1 MVVEQRIQEKT
12 APRQA
17 RVIPA
22 PEPAVSPAPA
32 PRPRRAM
39 AHTGPR
45 VLRRAKALQVNNSV
59 LAAVLAAT
67 FTATMCCL
75 YLFAYASVT
84 AEGFELSRLR
94 LKNKEASL
102 KRDVLQAEISRL
114 SLPRTGAQRAEALG
128 MVKGTPETLV
138 VVPEKDSPAAAP
150 ERPIR

>member
-1 MVVEQRIQEKT
+1 MVVEQRIQEKA

-17 RVIPA
+17 RVAPA
-22 PEPAVSPAPA
+22 PEPGVSPAPP

-45 VLRRAKALQVNNSV
+45 VLRRAKALQEKNSV
-59 LAAVLAAT
+59 LGAVVAAT
-67 FTATMCCL
+67 FTVTLCCL

-94 LKNKEASL
+94 QKNKEASL
-102 KRDVLQAEISRL
+102 KRDTLQAEISRL
-114 SLPRTGAQRAEALG
+114 SLPQTVAQRAAMLG
-128 MVKGTPETLV
+128 MVKGTPDTLI
-138 VVPEKDSPAAAP
+138 VVPDKDSSTATP